1 MAKGPLLVIAIAT
14 TGTRPSLLKTVESI
28 IQQDYENLK
37 VKIVCPP
44 VAVEKIKEDLKN
56 NFANPPNFE
65 VIAERDKGQSAALN
79 QVFSESNEADFFGW
93 INDDDFYSQ
102 GSLNRAVVE
111 LNKSGVVAV
120 FGQLTYVNEV
130 GKTLGKNRLGRV
142 GFWSSRYGP
151 NLTPQPGSLFRVS
164 AVTEPLLLNPQHK
177 FAMDLDLWLRLKG
190 RGKFTFIKQNQAFML
205 WHQDAATVKQRK
217 NALAEAY
224 KIRLEH
230 SKNLLDRFLIKLL
243 WIPTKII
250 AYLSIK
256 LI

>member
-1 MAKGPLLVIAIAT
+1 LAKGPLVVIAIAT
-14 TGTRPSLLKTVESI
+14 AGTRSSLLKTVESI
-28 IQQDYENLK
+28 IQQNYENLK

-44 VAVEKIKEDLKN
+44 IAVEKIKEELKN
-56 NFANPPNFE
+56 NFANPSNFE
-65 VIAERDKGQSAALN
+65 VLAEKEKGQSAAIN
-79 QVFSESNEADFFGW
+79 QVFSESPEADFFGW

-102 GSLNRAVVE
+102 GSLYRAVTE

-120 FGQLTYVNEV
+120 FGQLIYVNEA

-142 GFWSSRYGP
+142 GFWSSKYGP

-164 AVTEPLLLNPQHK
+164 EVTESLLLNPNHK
-177 FAMDLDLWLRLKG
+177 FAMDLDLWLRLRVRG
-190 RGKFTFIKQNQAFML
+190 RFTFIKQTQAFML

-230 SKNLLDRFLIKLL
+230 SKNVFDRLLIKLL
-243 WIPTKII
+243 WIPTKLI